1 MTEGEI
7 RLLTTAGTAESVCQ
21 TYSQQMRDDDS
32 QQEIFCEQKLLGADN
47 TQVNI
52 PTLLEMQQNP
62 PVVYLSG
69 FSEPVVI
76 YNYFY

>member
-7 RLLTTAGTAESVCQ
+7 RLLTTAGRAESVCQ
-21 TYSQQMRDDDS
+21 TCSQQMRDDDS

-62 PVVYLSG
+62 PVVHLSG
-69 FSEPVVI
+69 LSEPVVI